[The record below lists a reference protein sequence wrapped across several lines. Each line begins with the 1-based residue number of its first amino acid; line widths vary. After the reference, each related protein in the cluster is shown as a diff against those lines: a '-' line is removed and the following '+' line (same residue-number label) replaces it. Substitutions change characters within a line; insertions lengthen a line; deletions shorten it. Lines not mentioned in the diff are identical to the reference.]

1 MEGKIT
7 KKIGKSIAMNTVSNG
22 SRKENMYDLWIY
34 ILLIVYITRARLKIN
49 RDFTWDFIV
58 KRGVKRGDPL
68 SATLYSLV
76 IDAILKQIE
85 LRGNIT
91 TRLKQ
96 CTAYTD
102 DILLTTR
109 TKQSLLETFQKLKET
124 STQYGL
130 IVNGQ
135 NTKYLNVREKTIN

>member
-1 MEGKIT
+1 
-7 KKIGKSIAMNTVSNG
+7 
-22 SRKENMYDLWIY
+22 
-34 ILLIVYITRARLKIN
+34 
-49 RDFTWDFIV
+49 
-58 KRGVKRGDPL
+58 
-68 SATLYSLV
+68 LYSLV